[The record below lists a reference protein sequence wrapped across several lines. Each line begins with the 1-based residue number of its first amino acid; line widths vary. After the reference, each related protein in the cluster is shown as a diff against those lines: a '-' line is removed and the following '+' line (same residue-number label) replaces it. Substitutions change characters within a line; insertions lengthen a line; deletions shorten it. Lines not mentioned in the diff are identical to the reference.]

1 MCARG
6 PTTRHH
12 NWLGPSRRTPSPP
25 PHPRFIFSLAH
36 LRHMPRPSRPCV
48 CNLAPGPENGR
59 WQHAPCFSSLC
70 PATAHSSF
78 KAKEESGL
86 FSDPLQASCL
96 RHPIPPRLCSPRL
109 YTKLDHKSTH
119 TRVEQHAPTNLVLS
133 VPKTWH
139 KAGVWAMLAET
150 TTDEAFINRSSP
162 GLSQQLLPNH
172 WVLRLALSSLSSP
185 HSWKEVYNPSVHTV
199 HWLVLKCSQH
209 QRDNPNTTI
218 YGEPIVPTI

>member
-139 KAGVWAMLAET
+139 KQSRCLSNACGNDHRWGIYKQVQSWAITATAPKPLGTVAGS
-150 TTDEAFINRSSP
+150 I
-162 GLSQQLLPNH
+162 
-172 WVLRLALSSLSSP
+172 
-185 HSWKEVYNPSVHTV
+185 
-199 HWLVLKCSQH
+199 
-209 QRDNPNTTI
+209 
-218 YGEPIVPTI
+218 